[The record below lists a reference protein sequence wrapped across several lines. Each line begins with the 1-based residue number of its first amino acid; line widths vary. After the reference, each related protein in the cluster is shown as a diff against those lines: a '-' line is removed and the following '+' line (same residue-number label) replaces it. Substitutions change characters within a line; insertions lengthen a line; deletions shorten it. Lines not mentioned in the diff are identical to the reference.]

1 MENYKVAQEYPNSK
15 NNTITAKTVL
25 VKRTVKGSLQ
35 GDWIVVLNNQTVA
48 SIVVTDNAS
57 YKEVNDLYE
66 TLCTQYRLTSIDE
79 STNSLKGY

>member
-1 MENYKVAQEYPNSK
+1 MLK
-15 NNTITAKTVL
+15 NTQIVKTVL

-57 YKEVNDLYE
+57 YKEVNRLYE
-66 TLCTQYRLTSIDE
+66 ILCKTYRLTAIDE